1 VIVSNWASWAELLW
15 LAFRQVHPAFL
26 RPLETPDSRCRRTS
40 FDPIFV
46 LPVAPNPSATPT
58 PAATTGRHTGTGSAA
73 LKTLSVPPTP
83 LAGFHTVPL
92 LRLLVLTGYTPASY
106 GVPTAS
112 ARTLE
117 EIRREARARG
127 KAVVV
132 FPECTTSNG
141 RGILKFARGVFGG
154 ESVPVRGYGV
164 WIMCVRYVALHHH
177 SRNRGWGGNGLT
189 VELQVRPADA
199 YLALTNT
206 LNPLSLGTHLHP
218 RLLPRAQQEHVH
230 PSACTI

>member
-1 VIVSNWASWAELLW
+1 MVSFSVSLLSGPPGPPC
-15 LAFRQVHPAFL
+15 LFSTSAFH
-26 RPLETPDSRCRRTS
+26 RRRRNS

-46 LPVAPNPSATPT
+46 LPVASNPSNAPT
-58 PAATTGRHTGTGSAA
+58 LASTTGRHTGTGSAA

-106 GVPTAS
+106 DIPTTG

-117 EIRREARARG
+117 QIRKEAQASG

-141 RGILKFARGVFGG
+141 RGLLRFAKGVFGG

-164 WIMCVRYVALHHH
+164 WVMCVRYVAFLH
-177 SRNRGWGGNGLT
+177 R
-189 VELQVRPADA
+189 
-199 YLALTNT
+199 
-206 LNPLSLGTHLHP
+206 
-218 RLLPRAQQEHVH
+218 
-230 PSACTI
+230 